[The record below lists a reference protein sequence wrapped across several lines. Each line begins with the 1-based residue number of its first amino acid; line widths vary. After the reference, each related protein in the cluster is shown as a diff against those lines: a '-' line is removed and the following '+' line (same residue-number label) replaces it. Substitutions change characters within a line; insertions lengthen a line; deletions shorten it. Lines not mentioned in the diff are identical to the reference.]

1 MQVLNVSEVLQNQIK
16 PMWVSR
22 EDKLVYDGA
31 NGKLDEEQAAKTHG
45 ILIVK
50 NCIYRINETGVR
62 LANSIISIEISINI
76 IFLGM
81 TVAIE
86 RSECADTAEARR

>member
-1 MQVLNVSEVLQNQIK
+1 
-16 PMWVSR
+16 MWVSR

-31 NGKLDEEQAAKTHG
+31 TGKLDEEQAAKTHG

-50 NCIYRINETGVR
+50 NCIYRINETRVR
-62 LANSIISIEISINI
+62 LG
-76 IFLGM
+76 L
-81 TVAIE
+81 TVAIK